1 MKLLGK
7 NPLAANSR
15 LFFCLYASALQL
27 PVTLIIS
34 IQAEQV
40 TPGDSPVQPKENE

>member
-15 LFFCLYASALQL
+15 VFCLYVSALQL
-27 PVTLIIS
+27 SVALIVS
-34 IQAEQV
+34 IQVEQV
-40 TPGDSPVQPKENE
+40 TTGDSPVQPKENE